1 MYDFRHDILLRFVK
15 LLNVILAF
23 IPFFVS
29 WRLYYLDR
37 VYAMPFFW
45 KGNLVISLL
54 FLILYSL
61 FGRIYDAFKVSLN
74 TVSEMV
80 YSEALAAFITDFIMY
95 IVLFLIIRKIPNV
108 FPMIGVF
115 IIQVILF
122 MIWSKL
128 ANQWYFHTFPPKKT
142 AVIYDERKGMEDII
156 EEYGM
161 TKKFSIEKIFHVSE
175 CLDSQL
181 KNLDEM
187 KPEAVFLCGV
197 HSHDRNIILK
207 YCIANNVT
215 MYVIP
220 RIGDTLMS
228 GARRIHMFHLP
239 VLRVDRYSADIEYAV
254 LKRTFDIVLSL
265 AAIII
270 LLPVFLVTAASIK
283 LEDGGPV
290 FYRQVRLTKDGKKF
304 YLMKFRSMRVDAE
317 KDGVA
322 RLSTG
327 EADDRI
333 TKTGRVIRRY
343 RIDELPQLFNILL
356 GQMAIVG
363 PRPERPEI
371 AAQYEEELPEFAL
384 RLQVRAG
391 LTGYAQVY
399 GKYNTIPYDKLM
411 MDLMYI
417 AHASPFEDIRI
428 IFATIKILFLPES
441 TEGIEEGETTAQKN
455 KDAV

>member
-142 AVIYDERKGMEDII
+142 AVIYDERKGMEDIV

-290 FYRQVRLTKDGKKF
+290 LYRQVRLTKDGKKF

>member
-1 MYDFRHDILLRFVK
+1 MYDFKHDVLLRLVK

-23 IPFFVS
+23 IPFFIS
-29 WRLYYLDR
+29 WRLYYLEQ

-61 FGRIYDAFKVSLN
+61 FGRVYDAFKVSLN

-80 YSEALAAFITDFIMY
+80 YSEALAAFVTDFIMY

-108 FPMIGVF
+108 LPMIGVF
-115 IIQVILF
+115 LVQIILF

-128 ANQWYFHTFPPKKT
+128 ANQWYFRTFPPKKT
-142 AVIYDERKGMEDII
+142 AVIYDERKGMEDIV

-161 TKKFSIEKIFHVSE
+161 NKKFSIDHIYHISE
-175 CLDSQL
+175 CLDSRL
-181 KNLDEM
+181 KNLDKM
-187 KPEAVFLCGV
+187 HPEAVFLCGV

-207 YCIANNVT
+207 YCIANNIT
-215 MYVIP
+215 MYVLP

-228 GARRIHMFHLP
+228 AARRIHMFHLP
-239 VLRVDRYSADIEYAV
+239 VLRVDRYSPDIEFAV

-265 AAIII
+265 GGIII
-270 LLPVFLVTAASIK
+270 LLPIFLITSAAIK
-283 LEDGGPV
+283 IEDGGPIL
-290 FYRQVRLTKDGKKF
+290 YRQVRLTKDGQKF
-304 YLMKFRSMRVDAE
+304 YLMKFRSMRTDAE
-317 KDGVA
+317 KDGIA

-327 EADDRI
+327 TADDRI
-333 TKTGRVIRRY
+333 TKTGRIIRKY
-343 RIDELPQLFNILL
+343 RIDELPQLFNILI
-356 GQMAIVG
+356 GQMSIVG

-371 AAQYEEELPEFAL
+371 AAQYEKELPEFAL

-417 AHASPFEDIRI
+417 AHASALEDIRI
-428 IFATIKILFLPES
+428 IFATIKILFIPES

-455 KDAV
+455 KNAV

>member
-142 AVIYDERKGMEDII
+142 AVIYDERKGMEDIV

-290 FYRQVRLTKDGKKF
+290 LYRQVRLTKDGKKF

-343 RIDELPQLFNILL
+343 RIDEMTQLFNILL

>member
-142 AVIYDERKGMEDII
+142 AVIYDERKGMEDIV

-270 LLPVFLVTAASIK
+270 LLPVLLVTAASIK

-290 FYRQVRLTKDGKKF
+290 LYRQVRLTKDGKKF

>member
-1 MYDFRHDILLRFVK
+1 
-15 LLNVILAF
+15 
-23 IPFFVS
+23 
-29 WRLYYLDR
+29 
-37 VYAMPFFW
+37 
-45 KGNLVISLL
+45 
-54 FLILYSL
+54 
-61 FGRIYDAFKVSLN
+61 
-74 TVSEMV
+74 MV

-142 AVIYDERKGMEDII
+142 AVIYDERKGMEDIV

-239 VLRVDRYSADIEYAV
+239 VLRADR
-254 LKRTFDIVLSL
+254 
-265 AAIII
+265 
-270 LLPVFLVTAASIK
+270 
-283 LEDGGPV
+283 
-290 FYRQVRLTKDGKKF
+290 
-304 YLMKFRSMRVDAE
+304 
-317 KDGVA
+317 
-322 RLSTG
+322 
-327 EADDRI
+327 
-333 TKTGRVIRRY
+333 
-343 RIDELPQLFNILL
+343 
-356 GQMAIVG
+356 
-363 PRPERPEI
+363 
-371 AAQYEEELPEFAL
+371 
-384 RLQVRAG
+384 
-391 LTGYAQVY
+391 
-399 GKYNTIPYDKLM
+399 
-411 MDLMYI
+411 
-417 AHASPFEDIRI
+417 
-428 IFATIKILFLPES
+428 
-441 TEGIEEGETTAQKN
+441 
-455 KDAV
+455 